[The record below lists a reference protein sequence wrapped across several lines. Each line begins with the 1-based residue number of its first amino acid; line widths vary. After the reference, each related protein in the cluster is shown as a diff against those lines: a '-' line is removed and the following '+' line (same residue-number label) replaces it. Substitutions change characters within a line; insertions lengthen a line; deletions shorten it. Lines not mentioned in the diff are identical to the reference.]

1 MPRFLSLLVALGLLL
16 QSPLSS
22 AGENCSGRVIN
33 PVTDIC
39 WTCIFPVR
47 LGKSVRLSKT
57 GMLPDADTNAPSFCM
72 CDLKPGL
79 NMSFWEPI
87 RTVEIVRTPG
97 CSPSLGGIKLPTVK
111 APSYNKVHRKK
122 RDDATRRHTAFY
134 QVHWFVTPWL
144 FTLEVL
150 LDQACLEQ
158 APWDLAYMS
167 ELDPLWNDSV
177 ASFVLQ
183 PDSAQFANPLSVA
196 ACTADCVAASVG
208 LPINTLYWC
217 SGCQGSLFPLTGW
230 VASATSHV
238 KAWMLLAHRFAV
250 KMAREGLLW
259 SAHGREGQ
267 CGPYIQPLLQK
278 DVWRMELLYPGS
290 SGTKTFCAPLGRGT
304 AIGYEGRTTSPGG
317 EDGVILM
324 WRRRDCCASP
334 STLMKGPQ

>member
-1 MPRFLSLLVALGLLL
+1 MRRALSLLVALGLGLFCQL
-16 QSPLSS
+16 PYA
-22 AGENCSGRVIN
+22 AGGCSGRVIN
-33 PVTDIC
+33 PITDIC
-39 WTCIFPVR
+39 WSCLFPIR

-57 GMLPDADTNAPSFCM
+57 GTLSDAETDAPSFCV

-97 CSPSLGGIKLPTVK
+97 CSPSLGGIKLPTVN
-111 APSYNKVHRKK
+111 APSYSKVHQKHYEGG
-122 RDDATRRHTAFY
+122 ARRHTAFY

-177 ASFVLQ
+177 ASFILQ
-183 PDSAQFANPLSVA
+183 PDSAQFANPLSIA
-196 ACTADCVAASVG
+196 ACSADCIAASMG
-208 LPINTLYWC
+208 LPLNNLYWC

-230 VASATSHV
+230 VASSVSHI
-238 KAWMLLAHRFAV
+238 KSWMLLAHRFAV

-259 SAHGREGQ
+259 SAHGRDGQ
-267 CGPYIQPLLQK
+267 CGPYIQPLFQK
-278 DVWRMELLYPGS
+278 DVWRMELLYPAPAGA
-290 SGTKTFCAPLGRGT
+290 KTFCVPLGRGT
-304 AIGYEGRTTSPGG
+304 TTHYEGRTMSPGS

-334 STLMKGPQ
+334 NTLMKEPS